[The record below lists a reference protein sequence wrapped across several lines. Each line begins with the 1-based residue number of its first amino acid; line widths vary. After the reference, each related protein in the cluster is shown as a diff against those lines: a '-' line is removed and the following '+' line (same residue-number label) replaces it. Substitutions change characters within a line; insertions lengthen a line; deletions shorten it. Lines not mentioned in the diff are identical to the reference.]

1 MMSAETKIVKN
12 NTQQVEIIS
21 KIIGLK
27 LCLDDK
33 KSHKE

>member
-1 MMSAETKIVKN
+1 MMSAEAKIVKN
-12 NTQQVEIIS
+12 HTQQVEIIS
-21 KIIGLK
+21 KIIGLQ